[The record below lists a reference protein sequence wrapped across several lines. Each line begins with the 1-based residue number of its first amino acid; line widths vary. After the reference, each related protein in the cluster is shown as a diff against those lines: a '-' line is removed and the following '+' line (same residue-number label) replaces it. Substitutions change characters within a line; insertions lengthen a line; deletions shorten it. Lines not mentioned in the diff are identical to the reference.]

1 MVFLSDPCQ
10 KKAVPE
16 LIEVA
21 GRCFTVYSYYKVRA
35 GFEMR
40 ATVRKGNKKQSNN
53 LSYSCSFS
61 ASLFF
66 PIAHHHDRRD

>member
-1 MVFLSDPCQ
+1 MYKRLSDMIFHSDPCQ

-21 GRCFTVYSYYKVRA
+21 GRCFTVYSYYKVSA

-40 ATVRKGNKKQSNN
+40 ATARKGIKSKAILFLTVA
-53 LSYSCSFS
+53 LSLLLSSFQ
-61 ASLFF
+61 
-66 PIAHHHDRRD
+66 